1 MKTLWLGLGSN
12 IGNRAVHIRAA
23 LKELKPHGSDWTVA
37 AFYLTAPR
45 DMESQ
50 PDFLN
55 TVTRC
60 RTDLSAAE
68 MLKRIH
74 AIELKGGRNRASAP
88 AKGPRTIDIDI
99 LQYGEDVGTWEV
111 DGIGTLTIPHPSM
124 HERLFVL
131 RPLLDLDPEL
141 TDPRDGI
148 TWKIKASH
156 LSEQRVKLYP
166 I

>member
-1 MKTLWLGLGSN
+1 VKTLWLGLGSN
-12 IGNRAVHIRAA
+12 IGNRAGHIRAA
-23 LKELKPHGSDWTVA
+23 LNELKPHGSDWIVA

-45 DMESQ
+45 DMKSQ

-60 RTDLSAAE
+60 TTELSAAE

-74 AIELKGGRNRASAP
+74 SIELKGGRRRASVP

-124 HERLFVL
+124 HERLFCTPSVVGPESRID
-131 RPLLDLDPEL
+131 RP
-141 TDPRDGI
+141 
-148 TWKIKASH
+148 
-156 LSEQRVKLYP
+156 QRWNNMENQSLAP
-166 I
+166 FRTTG